1 MLQGF
6 LICYI
11 LCNNKNIGDKYMIPW
26 HIDSKESIQF
36 HYLLRLQADRQR
48 VSRNRPLKTIAS
60 VQTYVVED
68 KIETMVYQQL
78 SNIGNGGVKEVLVT
92 RPPTV
97 MFLLCIASC
106 ALATMS
112 ISFYFKLTSEGVS
125 NRSNIKVSW
134 KQV

>member
-1 MLQGF
+1 
-6 LICYI
+6 
-11 LCNNKNIGDKYMIPW
+11 MIPW

-36 HYLLRLQADRQR
+36 HY
-48 VSRNRPLKTIAS
+48 LKTIAS

-78 SNIGNGGVKEVLVT
+78 SNIGNGGIKEVLVT

-112 ISFYFKLTSEGVS
+112 ISFYFKLTNEGVS
-125 NRSNIKVSW
+125 NGSHSKVPW
-134 KQV
+134 NQI